1 LTKHETESPT
11 KENVMTTRDGMRW
24 LGTLTLGM
32 MLGLAPMATAA
43 QAADNGSAAARHEP
57 REALPPPVTG
67 TPEQANE
74 QTLRYA
80 AREAETPQ
88 LATFEGGSAGVYIG
102 GSTLAVVLIVVL
114 IVVLL

>member
-1 LTKHETESPT
+1 
-11 KENVMTTRDGMRW
+11 MTTRDGMRW

-43 QAADNGSAAARHEP
+43 HAAGNGPAAARHEG
-57 REALPPPVTG
+57 REAMPPSPPLAG

-102 GSTLAVVLIVVL
+102 GSTVAVVLIIVL
-114 IVVLL
+114 LVVLL